1 MQTAGTPQVSPTRPI
16 SPKPVRSTS
25 PAIAPGVRSAN
36 YRDERAILDQ
46 MLANARLGVGGSLV
60 LRGDSGSGKTS
71 LLTYAVKHAAEFR
84 VTQAA
89 GVQPE
94 MDLGFAALHG
104 LLTPFLPRLD
114 HLPGPQRHAL
124 GTAFGLVTAAAPDR
138 FLVGLA
144 VMSLLTEAAEDRP
157 VLLAIDDAH
166 WLDEATADVLAF
178 VARRLTSM
186 PVAFAIAVREPTT
199 RMQSLDG
206 LPPLHLATTPRRHE
220 SASPGP
226 APVRPAPLD
235 AMQARL
241 MAGNSPAGCR
251 NAHQSGPHVRSHR
264 LARAGL
270 AASAVPDARASLAST
285 HAEDSTM
292 NPSTSVLALGS
303 WAVGELLDSSSRRAA
318 AFDRERS
325 ASNQGG
331 STDLAVSST
340 TMALDPPGDNG
351 AGELPQGRRGQI
363 IDASTTSAEHV
374 DNRAAADTGANPA
387 LAHYALTVLDLGN
400 GRYLEALARASEV
413 FHQDPPELGT
423 RILPDLIEAA
433 VRSGDMDAAA
443 SALERLSERTRS
455 SRAPLESGL
464 LARSKALLTD
474 DADALYQEAIEHL
487 RQSDADVDL
496 ARTHLLY
503 GEWLR
508 RRRRRRDAREQL
520 RAAQELFDSV
530 GFPAFAHRASVEL
543 RATSEAVRKRRGEPG
558 ELLTSQEAEIARLV
572 AEGSSNRQ
580 VAAQLFISQNTV
592 EYHLQKVFRKI
603 GVSSRTQLAR
613 AIHDQSRGD
622 EARVSRFAD
631 LR

>member
-1 MQTAGTPQVSPTRPI
+1 MMDEVGRHPRTARTIMQTAGTPQVSPTRPI

-36 YRDERAILDQ
+36 YRDEHAILDQ
-46 MLANARLGVGGSLV
+46 MLAKARLGVGGSLV
-60 LRGDSGSGKTS
+60 LRGESGSGKTS

-144 VMSLLTEAAEDRP
+144 VLSLLTEAAEDRP

-199 RMQSLDG
+199 RVQSLDG

-220 SASPGP
+220 SASPGL
-226 APVRPAPLD
+226 APVRPAPRD

-241 MAGNSPAGCR
+241 MAGS
-251 NAHQSGPHVRSHR
+251 
-264 LARAGL
+264 LARGDSL
-270 AASAVPDARASLAST
+270 YDAVPTALARRPESQPL
-285 HAEDSTM
+285 

-303 WAVGELLDSSSRRAA
+303 WAVGELLDSSSRRTAE
-318 AFDRERS
+318 FDKERS
-325 ASNQGG
+325 AFNQGG
-331 STDLAVSST
+331 STDLAVSPT
-340 TMALDPPGDNG
+340 TVALYPPGDNG
-351 AGELPQGRRGQI
+351 AGEIPQGRRGQI
-363 IDASTTSAEHV
+363 TDASTTSAEHV

-400 GRYLEALARASEV
+400 GHYPEALTRASEV

-443 SALERLSERTRS
+443 SALERLSERTCS

-543 RATSEAVRKRRGEPG
+543 RATSEAIRKRRGEPG
-558 ELLTSQEAEIARLV
+558 EGLTSQEAEIARLV